1 MNKKLSRLLEPG
13 IGVYFLVLLLFVGA
27 AVWCKQ
33 YYVAAAEGLV
43 VVLLF
48 VHNRMASGRRKKALM
63 SYIQSTTDSLGT
75 AFKTGSPFPMA
86 VIKMNDSE
94 IVWGNPSFYRVSGL
108 KDSFLNQKMQ
118 DVVPRFSTRWLT
130 EGRTECPQD
139 VELQGRRY
147 RVYGNLIR
155 SEDEHASL
163 LLATLYLADMTEMF
177 NVRDEYV
184 RTRPIVTVILV
195 DNYDE
200 LTNNLPDSA
209 ISSLDA
215 KINDRIS
222 SWCKDLGGL
231 LRKVERNRYLLI
243 FEAKDLPRLQ
253 EGKFSILDDI
263 RAITNPSGVAATLSI
278 GIGKD
283 GASFQENYNF
293 ANLSIEMALS
303 RGGDQAVIKDKY
315 NFNFFGGRTK
325 ETERRTKVKARVIAS
340 SLTELISQ
348 SSQVFLMGHRMADLD
363 ALGAAMGLVCIC
375 RKRGRP
381 VRIVLDLENN
391 AAKSLLLALQE
402 HPEYDNLFLSG
413 EDALLAADGR
423 SLLIVVD
430 TNRPDQVESRALL
443 ESVNRVA
450 VIDHHRR
457 AADYIEQVVLNL
469 HEPFASSASE
479 LVTEILQYAVEPKEI
494 RTMEAQ
500 ALLESVNRV
509 AVIDH
514 HRRAADYIEQV
525 VLNLHEPFASSASE
539 LVTEILQYAVE
550 PKEIRTMEAQALLAG
565 IVLDTKNF
573 SVRTGSRTFEA
584 AAFLRRAGADTVDV
598 KKLFQNDLDDT
609 IARYQIVQA
618 ARLYRNEIAIAALE
632 YATTRTLAAQ
642 AADELL
648 NIKGILTSFVLYP
661 DGERVVISA
670 RSIGEANVQVIL
682 EPLGGG
688 GNAATAGAQIPD
700 KSVRE
705 VLTELVASIDKFYEG

>member
-1 MNKKLSRLLEPG
+1 MIFCEDPPDFSYLASSGAAIRAGEKSARIRINPLHALVVPAIVWYNAVLRNVGREASDVNKKLSRLLEPG
-13 IGVYFLVLLLFVGA
+13 MGLYFLVLLLFVGV
-27 AVWCKQ
+27 AVWVKQ
-33 YYVAAAEGLV
+33 YYVAGAELLV
-43 VVLLF
+43 ILLLF
-48 VHNRMASGRRKKALM
+48 VHNRVASGRRKKALLH
-63 SYIQSTTDSLGT
+63 YIQSTTDSLGT

-86 VIKMNDSE
+86 VIKMSDSE
-94 IVWGNPSFYRVSGL
+94 IIWGNASFYQISGL
-108 KDSFLNQKMQ
+108 RDSFLHQKME

-139 VELQGRRY
+139 IELQGRRY

-177 NVRDEYV
+177 NVRDEYI

-215 KINDRIS
+215 RINDRIS
-222 SWCKDLGGL
+222 SWCENLGGL
-231 LRKVERNRYLLI
+231 LRKFERNRYLLI
-243 FEAKDLPRLQ
+243 FESKDLQRLQ

-500 ALLESVNRV
+500 ALL
-509 AVIDH
+509 
-514 HRRAADYIEQV
+514 
-525 VLNLHEPFASSASE
+525 
-539 LVTEILQYAVE
+539 
-550 PKEIRTMEAQALLAG
+550 AG

-632 YATTRTLAAQ
+632 YQATRTLVAQ

-648 NIKGILTSFVLYP
+648 NIKGILTSFVLYQ
-661 DGERVVISA
+661 DGDRVVISA

-688 GNAATAGAQIPD
+688 GNAATAGAQVPG

-705 VLTELVASIDKFYEG
+705 VLAELVASIDKFYEG

>member
-13 IGVYFLVLLLFVGA
+13 MGLYFLVLLLFVGV
-27 AVWCKQ
+27 AVWVKQ
-33 YYVAAAEGLV
+33 YYVAGAELLV
-43 VVLLF
+43 ILLLF
-48 VHNRMASGRRKKALM
+48 VHNRVASGRRKKALLH
-63 SYIQSTTDSLGT
+63 YIQSTTDSLGT

-86 VIKMNDSE
+86 VIKMSDSE
-94 IVWGNPSFYRVSGL
+94 IIWGNASFYQISGL
-108 KDSFLNQKMQ
+108 RDSFLHQKME

-139 VELQGRRY
+139 IELQGRRY

-177 NVRDEYV
+177 NVRDEYI

-215 KINDRIS
+215 RINDRIS
-222 SWCKDLGGL
+222 SWCENLGGL
-231 LRKVERNRYLLI
+231 LRKFERNRYLLI
-243 FEAKDLPRLQ
+243 FESKDLPRLQ
-253 EGKFSILDDI
+253 EEKFSILDDI

-283 GASFQENYNF
+283 GSSFQENYAF

-303 RGGDQAVIKDKY
+303 RGGDQAVIKDRY

-340 SLTELISQ
+340 SLNELISQ
-348 SSQVFLMGHRMADLD
+348 SSQVFIMGHRMADLD

-375 RKRGRP
+375 RKRARP
-381 VRIVLDLENN
+381 VHIVLDQEKN
-391 AAKSLLLALQE
+391 AAKALLTVLQDY
-402 HPEYDNLFLSG
+402 PEYDNLFVSG
-413 EDALLAADGR
+413 EDALLAAD
-423 SLLIVVD
+423 SKTLLIVVD
-430 TNRPDQVESRALL
+430 TNRPDQVESLALL

-494 RTMEAQ
+494 R
-500 ALLESVNRV
+500 
-509 AVIDH
+509 I
-514 HRRAADYIEQV
+514 
-525 VLNLHEPFASSASE
+525 
-539 LVTEILQYAVE
+539 
-550 PKEIRTMEAQALLAG
+550 MEAQALLAG
-565 IVLDTKNF
+565 LVLDTKNF

-632 YATTRTLAAQ
+632 YQATRTLVAQ

-648 NIKGILTSFVLYP
+648 NIKGILTSFVLYQ
-661 DGERVVISA
+661 DGDRVVISA

-688 GNAATAGAQIPD
+688 GNAATAGAQVPG

-705 VLTELVASIDKFYEG
+705 VLAELVASIDKFYEG

>member
-1 MNKKLSRLLEPG
+1 MIFCEDPPDFPYPAGSGAAIRAGEKSAQIRINPLHALVVPAIVWYNAVLRNVGREASDVNKKLSRLLEPG
-13 IGVYFLVLLLFVGA
+13 MGLYFLVLLLFVGV
-27 AVWCKQ
+27 AVWVKQ
-33 YYVAAAEGLV
+33 YYVAGAELLV
-43 VVLLF
+43 ILLLF
-48 VHNRMASGRRKKALM
+48 VHNRVASGRRKKALLH
-63 SYIQSTTDSLGT
+63 YIQSTTDSLGT

-86 VIKMNDSE
+86 VIKMSDSE
-94 IVWGNPSFYRVSGL
+94 IIWGNASFYQISGL
-108 KDSFLNQKMQ
+108 RDSFLHQKME

-139 VELQGRRY
+139 IELQGRRY

-177 NVRDEYV
+177 NVRDEYI

-215 KINDRIS
+215 RINDRIS
-222 SWCKDLGGL
+222 SWCENLGGL
-231 LRKVERNRYLLI
+231 LRKFERNRYLLI
-243 FEAKDLPRLQ
+243 FESKDLQRLQ
-253 EGKFSILDDI
+253 EEKFSILDDI

-283 GASFQENYNF
+283 GSSFQENYAF

-303 RGGDQAVIKDKY
+303 RGGDQAVIKDRY

-340 SLTELISQ
+340 SLNELISQ
-348 SSQVFLMGHRMADLD
+348 SSQVFIMGHRMADLD

-375 RKRGRP
+375 RKRARP
-381 VRIVLDLENN
+381 VHIVLDQEKN
-391 AAKSLLLALQE
+391 AAKALLTVLQDY
-402 HPEYDNLFLSG
+402 PEYDNLFVSG
-413 EDALLAADGR
+413 EDALLAAD
-423 SLLIVVD
+423 SKTLLIVVD
-430 TNRPDQVESRALL
+430 TNRPDQVESLALL

-494 RTMEAQ
+494 R
-500 ALLESVNRV
+500 
-509 AVIDH
+509 I
-514 HRRAADYIEQV
+514 
-525 VLNLHEPFASSASE
+525 
-539 LVTEILQYAVE
+539 
-550 PKEIRTMEAQALLAG
+550 MEAQALLAG
-565 IVLDTKNF
+565 LVLDTKNF

-632 YATTRTLAAQ
+632 YQATRTLVAQ

-648 NIKGILTSFVLYP
+648 NIKGILTSFVLYQ
-661 DGERVVISA
+661 DGDRVVISA

-688 GNAATAGAQIPD
+688 GNAATAGAQVPG

-705 VLTELVASIDKFYEG
+705 VLAELVASIDKFYEG

>member
-1 MNKKLSRLLEPG
+1 MIFCEDPPDFPYPACSGAAIRAGEKSAQIRINPLHALVVPAIVWYNAVLRNVGREASDVNKKLSRLLEPG
-13 IGVYFLVLLLFVGA
+13 MGLYFLVLLLFVGV
-27 AVWCKQ
+27 AVWVKQ
-33 YYVAAAEGLV
+33 YYVAGAELLV
-43 VVLLF
+43 ILLLF
-48 VHNRMASGRRKKALM
+48 VHNRVASGRRKKALLH
-63 SYIQSTTDSLGT
+63 YIQSTTDSLGT

-86 VIKMNDSE
+86 VIKMSDSE
-94 IVWGNPSFYRVSGL
+94 IIWGNASFYQISGL
-108 KDSFLNQKMQ
+108 RDSFLHQKME

-139 VELQGRRY
+139 IELQGRRY

-177 NVRDEYV
+177 NVRDEFI

-215 KINDRIS
+215 RINDRIS
-222 SWCKDLGGL
+222 SWCENLGGL
-231 LRKVERNRYLLI
+231 LRKFERNRYLLI
-243 FEAKDLPRLQ
+243 FESKDLPRLQ
-253 EGKFSILDDI
+253 EEKFSILDDI

-283 GASFQENYNF
+283 GSSFQENYAF

-303 RGGDQAVIKDKY
+303 RGGDQAVIKDRY

-340 SLTELISQ
+340 SLNELISQ
-348 SSQVFLMGHRMADLD
+348 SSQVFIMGHRMADLD

-375 RKRGRP
+375 RKRARP
-381 VRIVLDLENN
+381 VHIVLDQEKN
-391 AAKSLLLALQE
+391 AAKALLTVLQDY
-402 HPEYDNLFLSG
+402 PEYDNLFVSG
-413 EDALLAADGR
+413 EDALLAAD
-423 SLLIVVD
+423 SKTLLIVVD
-430 TNRPDQVESRALL
+430 TNRPDQVESLALL

-494 RTMEAQ
+494 R
-500 ALLESVNRV
+500 
-509 AVIDH
+509 I
-514 HRRAADYIEQV
+514 
-525 VLNLHEPFASSASE
+525 
-539 LVTEILQYAVE
+539 
-550 PKEIRTMEAQALLAG
+550 MEAQALLAG
-565 IVLDTKNF
+565 LVLDTKNF

-609 IARYQIVQA
+609 ISRYQIVQA

-632 YATTRTLAAQ
+632 YQATRTLVAQ

-648 NIKGILTSFVLYP
+648 NIKGILTSFVLYQ
-661 DGERVVISA
+661 DGDRVVISA

-688 GNAATAGAQIPD
+688 GNAATAGAQVPG

-705 VLTELVASIDKFYEG
+705 VLAELVASIDKFYEG

>member
-1 MNKKLSRLLEPG
+1 MIFCEDLPDFPYLACSGAAIRAGEKSAQIRINPLHALVVPAIVWYNAVLRNVGREASDVNKKLSRLLEPG
-13 IGVYFLVLLLFVGA
+13 MGLYFLVLLLFVGV
-27 AVWCKQ
+27 AVWVKQ
-33 YYVAAAEGLV
+33 YYVAGAELLV
-43 VVLLF
+43 ILLLF
-48 VHNRMASGRRKKALM
+48 VHNRVASGRRKKALLH
-63 SYIQSTTDSLGT
+63 YIQSTTDSLGT

-86 VIKMNDSE
+86 VIKMSDSE
-94 IVWGNPSFYRVSGL
+94 IIWGNASFYQISGL
-108 KDSFLNQKMQ
+108 RDSFLHQKME

-139 VELQGRRY
+139 IELQGRRY

-177 NVRDEYV
+177 NVRDEYI

-215 KINDRIS
+215 RINDRIS
-222 SWCKDLGGL
+222 SWCENLGGL
-231 LRKVERNRYLLI
+231 LRKFERNRYLLI
-243 FEAKDLPRLQ
+243 FESKDLPRLQ

-283 GASFQENYNF
+283 GSSFQENYAF

-303 RGGDQAVIKDKY
+303 RGGDQAVIKDRY

-340 SLTELISQ
+340 SLNELITQ
-348 SSQVFLMGHRMADLD
+348 SSQVFIMGHRMADLD

-375 RKRGRP
+375 RKRARP
-381 VRIVLDLENN
+381 VHIVLDQEKN
-391 AAKSLLLALQE
+391 AAKALLTVLQDY
-402 HPEYDNLFLSG
+402 PEYDNLFVSG
-413 EDALLAADGR
+413 EDALLAAD
-423 SLLIVVD
+423 SKTLLIVVD
-430 TNRPDQVESRALL
+430 TNRPDQVESLALL

-494 RTMEAQ
+494 R
-500 ALLESVNRV
+500 
-509 AVIDH
+509 I
-514 HRRAADYIEQV
+514 
-525 VLNLHEPFASSASE
+525 
-539 LVTEILQYAVE
+539 
-550 PKEIRTMEAQALLAG
+550 MEAQALLAG
-565 IVLDTKNF
+565 LVLDTKNF

-632 YATTRTLAAQ
+632 YQATRTLVAQ

-648 NIKGILTSFVLYP
+648 NIKGILTSFVLYQ
-661 DGERVVISA
+661 DGDRVVISA

-688 GNAATAGAQIPD
+688 GNAATAGAQVPG

-705 VLTELVASIDKFYEG
+705 VLAELVASIDKFYEG